1 LFVYFL
7 YCSVLTLKII
17 FIFRLCYRRA
27 FLVNNTNMN
36 PNPRQLTLLAL
47 VRSQSSASV
56 EQLADK
62 LGVTLQTVRR
72 DVQRL
77 SDEGLLARFHGG
89 VRVPS
94 STVENM
100 AHQQRLNLNAEGKN
114 SIASAV
120 AAAVPNDCSLILNI
134 GTTTEAIA
142 RSLMQHK
149 GLRVITNNL
158 NVATILSANVNT
170 EVIVVGGVV
179 RGRDQGIV
187 GEAAVDFI
195 RQFKVD
201 IALIGV
207 SGIEPDGSLR
217 DFDYRE
223 VKVAQTIIAHSREVW
238 LAADHNKFNRPAMVE
253 LATLAQIDRLFTDQ
267 MPPDPFPA
275 LLEEAGVILNVAN
288 GNKASV

>member
-1 LFVYFL
+1 
-7 YCSVLTLKII
+7 
-17 FIFRLCYRRA
+17 
-27 FLVNNTNMN
+27 MQ
-36 PNPRQLTLLAL
+36 PNPRQLTLLSVVQAQGS
-47 VRSQSSASV
+47 VTV
-56 EQLADK
+56 EQLAET

-77 SDEGLLARFHGG
+77 ADEGMLARFHGG

-94 STVENM
+94 STTENI
-100 AHQQRLNLNAEGKN
+100 AHQQRESLNAEGK
-114 SIASAV
+114 SRIARAV

-142 RSLMQHK
+142 RALLHHT

-158 NVATILSANVNT
+158 NVASILSTNPKC

-201 IALIGV
+201 LALIGI
-207 SGIEPDGSLR
+207 SGIEADGTLR
-217 DFDYRE
+217 DYDYRE
-223 VKVAQTIIAHSREVW
+223 VKVAQTIISHAREVW
-238 LAADHNKFNRPAMVE
+238 LAADISKFNRPAMVE
-253 LATLAQIDRLFTDQ
+253 VATLSQIDRLFTNA
-267 MPPDPFPA
+267 PPPEPFAA
-275 LLEEAGVILNVAN
+275 LLADAQVRLDVALP
-288 GNKASV
+288 